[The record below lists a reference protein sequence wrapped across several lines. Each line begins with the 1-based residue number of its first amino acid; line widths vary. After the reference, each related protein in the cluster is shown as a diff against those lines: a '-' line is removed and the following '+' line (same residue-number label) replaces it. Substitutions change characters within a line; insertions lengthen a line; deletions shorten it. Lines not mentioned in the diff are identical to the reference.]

1 MRYNERELVSLA
13 GQPCQRQARV
23 QMRAWAAGKREGY
36 KERNIKLVMNFLF
49 YFRVDETEPVGAL
62 VLEECEVERNSLPNS
77 NCFSLVYRGGTEQ
90 RYCFVCSSISEC
102 DEWMKLLARARIPWS
117 STGSR
122 MSRDSSWHR
131 GSSDTTTIS
140 PGTRNPGHAP
150 VRWNVGGVDHRGR
163 SGL

>member
-102 DEWMKLLARARIPWS
+102 DEWMKLLARASYERMRRRAIGLREEIRQR
-117 STGSR
+117 TGKDPLEQYGISDESR
-122 MSRDSSWHR
+122 FQLAQRK
-131 GSSDTTTIS
+131 
-140 PGTRNPGHAP
+140 
-150 VRWNVGGVDHRGR
+150 
-163 SGL
+163 L

>member
-23 QMRAWAAGKREGY
+23 KMRAWAAGKREGY

-77 NCFSLVYRGGTEQ
+77 HCFSLATRGSGGG
-90 RYCFVCSSISEC
+90 R
-102 DEWMKLLARARIPWS
+102 LASGRRSASARGRIPWS

-122 MSRDSSWHR
+122 TSRGSSWHR
-131 GSSDTTTIS
+131 GGSDSAATIS
-140 PGTRNPGHAP
+140 PGTRSPGHAP
-150 VRWNVGGVDHRGR
+150 VRWDVGGVDRRGR